1 MSALPPEVEDIR
13 QRTRTFIRE
22 VVVPSEPRPGATLD
36 EAVLADLQA
45 RAKTAGV
52 FAPHVPTEW
61 GGLGVPIQQ
70 GLRTNDRDLILLGAV
85 PAAGLALVVQGVFE
99 LLERAVVPR
108 GLR

>member
-52 FAPHVPTEW
+52 FAPHVPTE
-61 GGLGVPIQQ
+61 
-70 GLRTNDRDLILLGAV
+70 
-85 PAAGLALVVQGVFE
+85 
-99 LLERAVVPR
+99 
-108 GLR
+108 